1 MKQINNMSETKELL
15 EATVKGLEEKINN
28 LNDDL
33 RSKQRELADVS
44 KPVMTGKMYDS
55 IYELIEEGIDNF
67 DFNDSGNYEIEYE
80 LDYEGR
86 VNATSLEFNSTTEI
100 AEVIMNKIDSHY
112 KVSTSE
118 EIK

>member
-1 MKQINNMSETKELL
+1 MSESKELL
-15 EATVKGLEEKINN
+15 EATVKGLEEK
-28 LNDDL
+28 LHQLGSDL

-44 KPVMTGKMYDS
+44 KPEMTGEMYDS

-67 DFNDSGNYEIEYE
+67 DFSDSDNYDIEYE
-80 LDYEGR
+80 LDYDGK
-86 VNATSLEFNSTTEI
+86 VNASSLEFNSTTEI